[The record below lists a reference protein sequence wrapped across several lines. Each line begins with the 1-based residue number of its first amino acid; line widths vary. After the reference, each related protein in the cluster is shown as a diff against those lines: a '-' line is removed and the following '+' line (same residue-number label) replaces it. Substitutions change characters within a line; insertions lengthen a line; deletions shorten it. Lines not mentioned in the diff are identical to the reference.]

1 MPGNVPIKL
10 KDSSCPKQFTCTIAY
25 IASAT
30 ASLFFA
36 CPNTMG
42 THRCYCRKNLGSHL
56 LALKSLSPH
65 HFGFHGE
72 VPAASLPASFPPPG
86 PASSTPGAGGLGKN
100 EVGFMLGQGCST
112 PVIYCSNHPVELC
125 FPQIAHINYQPLL
138 PLAKVNATSCFTGGE
153 KFRG

>member
-30 ASLFFA
+30 ASLFLLVLTQWEHTDVTA
-36 CPNTMG
+36 GKNWDLIYWLLNPCLPVSLASMG
-42 THRCYCRKNLGSHL
+42 KLHL
-56 LALKSLSPH
+56 LPFQLP
-65 HFGFHGE
+65 
-72 VPAASLPASFPPPG
+72 SLPHTLSAPLL
-86 PASSTPGAGGLGKN
+86 TQRTGKN
-100 EVGFMLGQGCST
+100 EVGFILGQGCST
-112 PVIYCSNHPVELC
+112 SVIYCSNHPMELC

-138 PLAKVNATSCFTGGE
+138 PLAKVNATSCFTGRV